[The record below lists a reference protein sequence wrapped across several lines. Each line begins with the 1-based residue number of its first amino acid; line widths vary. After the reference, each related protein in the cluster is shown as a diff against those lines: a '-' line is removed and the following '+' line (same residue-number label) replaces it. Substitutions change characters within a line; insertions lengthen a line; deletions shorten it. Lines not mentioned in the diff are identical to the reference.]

1 MIGSLGILFLTG
13 LLFSWLAKKCRLP
26 GLVGMLLAG
35 VVCGP
40 CGFNLLDESLLSI
53 SSDLRKIA
61 LIIILIRAGLT
72 LNLKDLKKVGRPA
85 VLLSFLPASFE
96 ILGYVVAAPFLFHL
110 SIPEAALTGAV
121 LAAVSPAVVVP
132 RMVKLMEE
140 GYGTEEGIPQML
152 MAGSS
157 CDDIFVIVLFTTF
170 LNILSGGSAS
180 IMDFVNIPISIVSGI
195 LIGGLTGKVLQIL
208 FGRSSSNSSI
218 RTVILLGCAFVLTA
232 MENVLKPYFAMSGLL
247 AVIAM
252 ACMVKGREQA
262 SVQDVSSHFGRL
274 WSGAEILL
282 FVLTGAAVDV
292 TYLVKAG
299 IPAIVLMF
307 IALGFRCIGV
317 ALCVSHTHLK
327 WKERVFCLMSYLPKA
342 TVQAAIG
349 SVPLAAGLAC
359 GQTVLSIAVM
369 GIVITA
375 PLGAFL
381 MDRYHTRFLSRA

>member
-152 MAGSS
+152 MAGSVYHVS
-157 CDDIFVIVLFTTF
+157 EYSERRQCKYYGFCEY
-170 LNILSGGSAS
+170 S
-180 IMDFVNIPISIVSGI
+180 DFNR
-195 LIGGLTGKVLQIL
+195 
-208 FGRSSSNSSI
+208 FWNSDRWPDWKS
-218 RTVILLGCAFVLTA
+218 T
-232 MENVLKPYFAMSGLL
+232 PD
-247 AVIAM
+247 
-252 ACMVKGREQA
+252 
-262 SVQDVSSHFGRL
+262 SV
-274 WSGAEILL
+274 
-282 FVLTGAAVDV
+282 
-292 TYLVKAG
+292 
-299 IPAIVLMF
+299 
-307 IALGFRCIGV
+307 
-317 ALCVSHTHLK
+317 
-327 WKERVFCLMSYLPKA
+327 WKK
-342 TVQAAIG
+342 Q
-349 SVPLAAGLAC
+349 
-359 GQTVLSIAVM
+359 Q
-369 GIVITA
+369 
-375 PLGAFL
+375 
-381 MDRYHTRFLSRA
+381 